1 MGVKLAVL
9 AVGLALVASPAE
21 YVAAHQQSDG
31 GFAEAGQS
39 SSDPNLTAW
48 AVLGL
53 VAAGKTPGRSAG
65 DYLAGAPAT
74 SANDVA
80 LRILALDALGRDTDS
95 FATRLE
101 AMRRPDGRIGTL
113 VNSTIW
119 GVLAL
124 RAAGRPA
131 GTSVRYLLRAQRPSG
146 GWAWYPRGAADSND
160 TAAAIEALR
169 AAGVGPRSRV
179 ITRGLAYLR
188 RLQTREGGF
197 ALVKGR
203 APDAQSTAWAIQA
216 FVAAGRSPGKRA
228 FAYLAKL
235 RRADGSYRYS
245 KRYGVTPVWVTSQ
258 VLPALA
264 RKAFPLG

>member
-1 MGVKLAVL
+1 MKLAVL
-9 AVGLALVASPAE
+9 AVGLALAASPAE

-31 GFAEAGQS
+31 GFAEAGQQ

-53 VAAGKTPGRSAG
+53 AAAGKAPGRSAA
-65 DYLAGAPAT
+65 DYLAEAPAT
-74 SANDVA
+74 SPNDVA
-80 LRILALDALGRDTDS
+80 LRILALDALGRDTGS

-101 AMRRPDGRIGTL
+101 GMRRPDGRIGTL

-124 RAAGRPA
+124 RTAGRPA
-131 GTSVRYLLRAQRPSG
+131 ATSVRYLLRAQRPSG
-146 GWAWYPRGAADSND
+146 GWAWYPSGAADSND

-169 AAGVGPRSRV
+169 AAGVGPRSRA
-179 ITRGLAYLR
+179 IRRGLAYLR
-188 RLQTREGGF
+188 RLQARDGGF
-197 ALVKGR
+197 ALVRGR

-216 FVAAGRSPGKRA
+216 FVAADRPPGKRA
-228 FAYLAKL
+228 FAYLARL

-245 KRYGVTPVWVTSQ
+245 KRYAVTPVWVTSQ
-258 VLPALA
+258 VLSALA

>member
-1 MGVKLAVL
+1 M
-9 AVGLALVASPAE
+9 
-21 YVAAHQQSDG
+21 
-31 GFAEAGQS
+31 
-39 SSDPNLTAW
+39 
-48 AVLGL
+48 
-53 VAAGKTPGRSAG
+53 
-65 DYLAGAPAT
+65 
-74 SANDVA
+74 A

-101 AMRRPDGRIGTL
+101 GMRRPDGRIGTL

-131 GTSVRYLLRAQRPSG
+131 ATSVRYLLRAQRPSG

-169 AAGVGPRSRV
+169 AAGVGPRSRA

-188 RLQTREGGF
+188 RLQARDGGF

-245 KRYGVTPVWVTSQ
+245 KRYAVTPGLGHLPGASRPGSQSFPPRLVSPHGGPRHGLDHHDRVTSFS
-258 VLPALA
+258 PGT
-264 RKAFPLG
+264 R